1 MGVGGKYPRVKI
13 QSVHV
18 VCKHHKT
25 STPTLDTTVFNK
37 QNNMHHVSSTG
48 KIVEICKVRAKKRR
62 EPPAKKKKSV
72 PGLRRSSRW
81 IQDGNVRLHS
91 DVRLHKEVIC
101 AEEGQA
107 GKFALYLTFDD

>member
-1 MGVGGKYPRVKI
+1 MHLVLRLRGG
-13 QSVHV
+13 
-18 VCKHHKT
+18 
-25 STPTLDTTVFNK
+25 
-37 QNNMHHVSSTG
+37 MHHVSSTG
-48 KIVEICKVRAKKRR
+48 KIVKIRKVRAKKRR